1 MKSLLGRSNGAG
13 MAAPVLLLFLS
24 AVTALAACGGEQT
37 SPVVA
42 TVVPATPTDTGAL
55 AATPEPTTG
64 AQSAATQAVA
74 DTPTQT
80 PVPTAALEPTT
91 TPVST
96 VTQTLTPS
104 ATPTSEPTST
114 PTPTPTST
122 LPPAPTATP
131 TPTTMPTPTPT
142 ATYTPTP
149 TATPIPTPT
158 PRPQADLGI
167 TIEPAASA
175 AELGKE
181 TVLHF
186 AVTNHGPLDSANTS
200 IVIYG
205 RDHTITATVDEGNCS
220 DESCDLGYLAAG
232 QTATGNISVLPSN
245 FTREFRLQVR
255 VAGNELDSSQG
266 NNDRSVSLPIRAG
279 DPERNATVLWST
291 LIERPANL
299 VVDGDHIYLTSKY
312 YKDTELVAL
321 DKGTGRK
328 LWQLKLPVSF
338 AGGDSWG
345 GPVVSGPYPHGDLL
359 LIGYAPGY
367 LDAVD
372 RDTGML
378 RWRFQSDKLATPVP
392 LVHHNVIYLTASNS
406 IGPLTSAGTVYS
418 LDLESGTIIWELE
431 MDRNGSISNLSS
443 PLRIGES
450 TFLHFSYFT
459 EDGTFFYAADART
472 GTVKWRHDSWSA
484 SITPAAGNVVYMGN
498 GINAL
503 AGLSGEPQWRY
514 KVDTSGRVLLSS
526 DCVPLNEKRI
536 CHPV

>member
-299 VVDGDHIYLTSKY
+299 N
-312 YKDTELVAL
+312 
-321 DKGTGRK
+321 
-328 LWQLKLPVSF
+328 
-338 AGGDSWG
+338 
-345 GPVVSGPYPHGDLL
+345 
-359 LIGYAPGY
+359 
-367 LDAVD
+367 
-372 RDTGML
+372 
-378 RWRFQSDKLATPVP
+378 QSQGE
-392 LVHHNVIYLTASNS
+392 I
-406 IGPLTSAGTVYS
+406 
-418 LDLESGTIIWELE
+418 
-431 MDRNGSISNLSS
+431 RR
-443 PLRIGES
+443 RIG
-450 TFLHFSYFT
+450 
-459 EDGTFFYAADART
+459 
-472 GTVKWRHDSWSA
+472 
-484 SITPAAGNVVYMGN
+484 
-498 GINAL
+498 
-503 AGLSGEPQWRY
+503 
-514 KVDTSGRVLLSS
+514 
-526 DCVPLNEKRI
+526 
-536 CHPV
+536 